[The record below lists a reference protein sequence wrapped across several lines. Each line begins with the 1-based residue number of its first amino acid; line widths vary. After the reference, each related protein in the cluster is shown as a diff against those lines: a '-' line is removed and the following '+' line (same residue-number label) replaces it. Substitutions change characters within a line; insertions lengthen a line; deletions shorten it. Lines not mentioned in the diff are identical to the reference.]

1 MGLMNIYKRRARN
14 SPSFVKYTQLTQV
27 PTRSAS
33 KIDGGGKAWFA
44 LYRNIQRTI
53 PQKQLLAGVLN
64 MWRRHYGEVLFVSVV
79 EHIVKLYNDF
89 GNDA

>member
-33 KIDGGGKAWFA
+33 KIDE
-44 LYRNIQRTI
+44 
-53 PQKQLLAGVLN
+53 GVKHGLPCT
-64 MWRRHYGEVLFVSVV
+64 GTFKELFRESNYCGVG
-79 EHIVKLYNDF
+79 ITVKF
-89 GNDA
+89 S